1 MKITI
6 SNINSKNIKRAS
18 QLINKVN
25 QFNLTT
31 KRYNEN
37 DLTELIIKGY
47 IIYTIRVEDRF
58 GDTGLT
64 GVVIVNPLLNKVW
77 ELDTFLLSCR
87 VLGRNIEKIVLN
99 FIFVKAKNN
108 NIKKIIGEYIQSSR
122 NNIVKNF
129 YKDLNFRKN
138 NSNIWEYD
146 LSRGQIYEN
155 NICEVIEVNE

>member
-1 MKITI
+1 MKYF
-6 SNINSKNIKRAS
+6 
-18 QLINKVN
+18 LC
-25 QFNLTT
+25 
-31 KRYNEN
+31 
-37 DLTELIIKGY
+37 
-47 IIYTIRVEDRF
+47 
-58 GDTGLT
+58 
-64 GVVIVNPLLNKVW
+64 
-77 ELDTFLLSCR
+77 TF
-87 VLGRNIEKIVLN
+87 LN